1 MSSPMSLK
9 VYDETTWNNDNLQQN
24 ELKQNLNIRKLL
36 YGV

>member
-1 MSSPMSLK
+1 MSLK

>member
-1 MSSPMSLK
+1 MSLK
-9 VYDETTWNNDNLQQN
+9 VYDETTWNNDNMQQN